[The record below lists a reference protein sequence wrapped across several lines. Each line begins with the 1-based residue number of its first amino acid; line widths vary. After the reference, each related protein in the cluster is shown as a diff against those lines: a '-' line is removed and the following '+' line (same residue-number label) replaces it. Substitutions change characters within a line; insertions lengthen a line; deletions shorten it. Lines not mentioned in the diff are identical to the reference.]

1 MVKMLLSFFS
11 ILRLRYFIYGLL
23 MVLVELC
30 LLFSALLFVILASL
44 KLLSFNFVFAF
55 GFVFLAVLSW
65 YLFEHFHIINLPYTY
80 EVYNLLSKIFY
91 SLLALRIAFLTII
104 ATYSII
110 AFAFVNFELFVAEA
124 CGGEVIKAGTKVA
137 SFEVA
142 SGFNKKLISS
152 SLESKLYDKS
162 LMVYD
167 PVVAKCAIKASS
179 SNILDGL
186 RIAAK
191 HEPADILKSL
201 KFKSFYLSLQKEVK
215 LMSEGNGVK
224 IIYPFLFFN
233 EEDGGVNNEFVNSL
247 TRMKPYFGVML
258 KMIEDDFVNNSRLL
272 LFDTSLYLDAEFKKA
287 GEQLKS
293 KDCPEL
299 PGIAK
304 DRIVLIKRMFNFY
317 FNEFSDKEA
326 MYLIGDPARMR
337 DSDLRSDS
345 FDLIFFYENLK
356 HRVYPETFKV
366 AEPRLDASKTI
377 VAKGMGDFVA
387 KFKGDDNELTY
398 CEGKTA
404 HYFNNANFVGYLDE
418 ENYSYF
424 EENIC
429 NYVENGVEK
438 AARKNHFQLAYHMS
452 KGRQVAYVFN
462 FCNIYTKDP
471 ELLLRIEE
479 KLNEDLVE
487 YIPSRGAIRLACSKL
502 DDKIIQ
508 SENLD

>member
-1 MVKMLLSFFS
+1 
-11 ILRLRYFIYGLL
+11 
-23 MVLVELC
+23 MVLAELC

-44 KLLSFNFVFAF
+44 KFLSFDFAFVF

-137 SFEVA
+137 SGAGKIHENFFKLCAQEGLNRTKTSCLDFITAGSTFDKLSAKYGSLKAIEGMANQQKIDKFIFNA
-142 SGFNKKLISS
+142 SREEMNLIDGY
-152 SLESKLYDKS
+152 LSKLYAGKRLKYLPLSDEYNFMTRLKNTEQYFTVLNRAVCGESTNLYALLHSSLGNNIDFESVKVNKVGGLTFLNFLRATTIKS
-162 LMVYD
+162 
-167 PVVAKCAIKASS
+167 I
-179 SNILDGL
+179 
-186 RIAAK
+186 
-191 HEPADILKSL
+191 
-201 KFKSFYLSLQKEVK
+201 
-215 LMSEGNGVK
+215 
-224 IIYPFLFFN
+224 
-233 EEDGGVNNEFVNSL
+233 DGGVLYLRDPS
-247 TRMKPYFGVML
+247 
-258 KMIEDDFVNNSRLL
+258 L
-272 LFDTSLYLDAEFKKA
+272 LF
-287 GEQLKS
+287 
-293 KDCPEL
+293 
-299 PGIAK
+299 
-304 DRIVLIKRMFNFY
+304 
-317 FNEFSDKEA
+317 
-326 MYLIGDPARMR
+326 GDPARLNGKKLSLQA
-337 DSDLRSDS
+337 DG

-366 AEPRLDASKTI
+366 AEPRPDASEAIKLGEG
-377 VAKGMGDFVA
+377 VGDFVA
-387 KFKGDDNELTY
+387 KFKGDNELTY

-404 HYFNNANFVGYLDE
+404 HYFNSKVVGYLAE
-418 ENYSYF
+418 ENYFVF
-424 EENIC
+424 EKDIC
-429 NYVENGVEK
+429 NYVLAKLPEITNIAESDVEVSK
-438 AARKNHFQLAYHMS
+438 KKDEHPQLIYHMS

-479 KLNEDLVE
+479 KLNEDLIK
-487 YIPSRGAIRLACSKL
+487 YIPSRGTIRLACLKL